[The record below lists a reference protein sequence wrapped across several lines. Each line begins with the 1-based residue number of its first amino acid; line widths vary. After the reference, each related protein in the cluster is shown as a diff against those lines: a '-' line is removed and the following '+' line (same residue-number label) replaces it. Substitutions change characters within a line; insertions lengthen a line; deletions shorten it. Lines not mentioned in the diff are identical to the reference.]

1 MTGRDDPVA
10 RGRGRGRDPGRDNPR
25 RRSGGSA
32 ADHSLQSEDAL
43 DRAVPID
50 SDAVGQSWEVAE
62 RSRPDLSDETADGLT
77 PLEEEMR
84 RRVEDV
90 PVGPIDDEEPGPP
103 PLQGSDDDEAAEG
116 LETAENYGDFPG
128 LTDQEESGGT
138 PPGRR
143 GR

>member
-1 MTGRDDPVA
+1 MTGRDDPLA
-10 RGRGRGRDPGRDNPR
+10 RGRGKPR
-25 RRSGGSA
+25 RTGGGA
-32 ADHSLQSEDAL
+32 ADQGRQSEDAL
-43 DRAVPID
+43 DRAGPID
-50 SDAVGQSWEVAE
+50 SDAVGQAWEVAE

-90 PVGPIDDEEPGPP
+90 PVGPLSDAEPGPP
-103 PLQGSDDDEAAEG
+103 PLPGSDDDEAAEG